1 MTAALRASVSGVMR
15 DGNLLGRVLDKFVAA
30 QLRPETV
37 ISAERPRLHHLRTHD
52 SRQEIDIIIEL
63 GARRIIAIEVKA
75 DAAPSEHDSRHLAW
89 LRDSHDADFLAGVV
103 FHTGPRLYAIGERII
118 AAPISVLWG

>member
-63 GARRIIAIEVKA
+63 GARRLIAIEVKA

-103 FHTGPRLYAIGERII
+103 FHTGPRLYALGERTI